1 MKIGIV
7 LPNVPAYSE
16 TFFNSY
22 IKGLKSKGYEVILF
36 VNSNK
41 GEFNGFEVVP
51 APSLSG
57 NIISSF
63 VNGCYCFITSVL
75 FHFPV
80 LYRLY
85 ILDKNDNVSI
95 FRRIKNV
102 IINSHFFSYKLD
114 WLHFGYGA
122 LVVNRENVAEAIG
135 AKMAVSFRGYDHYFF
150 PLKNKNCYQL
160 LFTKQTKYHVLSNAM
175 KEDLLKNK
183 IESKNIEVITPA
195 IDINLFKKS
204 DFIFDDSN
212 VIITTVSRLHEVKGI
227 DYILKALEI
236 LQNSKVNFHFNII
249 GDGAQKEYLF
259 DIVTKLKL
267 TNQVTFKGKLKP
279 HEVKNELEKTNIY
292 LQYSNQEG
300 FCNAVLE
307 AQATGLLC
315 VVSDADGLKENVID
329 NQTGWVV
336 PKKEPELLAKKI
348 IEVINLP
355 NNDKELIRNNASQR
369 IMNQFNLNQQL
380 DKFIKFY
387 ES

>member
-7 LPNVPAYSE
+7 LPNVPTYSE

-22 IKGLKSKGYEVILF
+22 IKGLKSKGYEIIIF

-41 GEFNGFEVVP
+41 GKFDNFEIVQ
-51 APSLSG
+51 APSLSD
-57 NIISSF
+57 NIIKSF
-63 VNGCYCFITSVL
+63 LNGCYCFIKSVL

-85 ILDKNDNVSI
+85 VLDKKDKI
-95 FRRIKNV
+95 PFIRRIKNG
-102 IINSHFFSYKLD
+102 IINSYFFSYKLD

-122 LVVNRENVAEAIG
+122 LVVNRENVAKAIG

-160 LFTKQTKYHVLSNAM
+160 LYTKQVKYHVLSNAM
-175 KEDLLKNK
+175 KQDLLKNT
-183 IESKNIEVITPA
+183 IDCKNIEVITPA

-204 DFIFDDSN
+204 NSEMVTSTI
-212 VIITTVSRLHEVKGI
+212 IITTVSRLHEVKGI
-227 DYILKALEI
+227 NYILKALEI
-236 LQNSKVNFHFNII
+236 LQNSKVKFHFNII
-249 GDGAQKEYLF
+249 GDGEQKEYLS
-259 DIVTKLKL
+259 DIVKTLKL
-267 TNQVTFKGKLKP
+267 SCKVSFKGKLKP
-279 HEVKNELEKTNIY
+279 YEVKNELEKTNVYI
-292 LQYSNQEG
+292 QYSNQEG

-315 VVSDADGLKENVID
+315 VVSDADGLKENVVD

-336 PKKEPELLAKKI
+336 PKREPELLAKKI
-348 IEVINLP
+348 VEIINLP
-355 NNDKELIRNNASQR
+355 NNIKEQIRDNASNR
-369 IMNQFNLNQQL
+369 IINQFNLNQQL